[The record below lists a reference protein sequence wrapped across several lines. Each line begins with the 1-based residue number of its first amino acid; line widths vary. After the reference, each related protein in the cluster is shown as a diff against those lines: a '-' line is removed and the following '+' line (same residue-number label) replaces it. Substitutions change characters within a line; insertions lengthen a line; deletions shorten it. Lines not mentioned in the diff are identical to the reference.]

1 MEGRL
6 INGLLFLY
14 LHLLPLSNLPTYG
27 GSSMRSLPLPL
38 HPKRVA
44 LPRVKPLPLPLPQE
58 GGAYLLPLLTLGEGV
73 GGMRPEVVTGEEGLG
88 DEVFDYI
95 CTSFV
100 SLNYVI

>member
-1 MEGRL
+1 
-6 INGLLFLY
+6 
-14 LHLLPLSNLPTYG
+14 
-27 GSSMRSLPLPL
+27 MRSEVVWE
-38 HPKRVA
+38 K
-44 LPRVKPLPLPLPQE
+44 
-58 GGAYLLPLLTLGEGV
+58 GV